1 MLFFYQSNC
10 TALVVC
16 SVFFSAYLKG
26 ILTDDVI
33 LTGLIESKAYDA
45 QIPTYGTGFLP
56 SRYDWIIRFLASDFL
71 MDFTG

>member
-10 TALVVC
+10 TAFVVC

-45 QIPTYGTGFLP
+45 QIPTYGTGF
-56 SRYDWIIRFLASDFL
+56 
-71 MDFTG
+71 FTITV

>member
-16 SVFFSAYLKG
+16 SVFFNAYLKG

-45 QIPTYGTGFLP
+45 QIPTYGTGF
-56 SRYDWIIRFLASDFL
+56 
-71 MDFTG
+71 FTITV

>member
-1 MLFFYQSNC
+1 MLFFYQSNS

-45 QIPTYGTGFLP
+45 QIPTYGTGF
-56 SRYDWIIRFLASDFL
+56 
-71 MDFTG
+71 FTITV

>member
-1 MLFFYQSNC
+1 MLLFYQSNC

-16 SVFFSAYLKG
+16 CVFFSAYLKG

-45 QIPTYGTGFLP
+45 QIPTCGTGF
-56 SRYDWIIRFLASDFL
+56 
-71 MDFTG
+71 FTITV